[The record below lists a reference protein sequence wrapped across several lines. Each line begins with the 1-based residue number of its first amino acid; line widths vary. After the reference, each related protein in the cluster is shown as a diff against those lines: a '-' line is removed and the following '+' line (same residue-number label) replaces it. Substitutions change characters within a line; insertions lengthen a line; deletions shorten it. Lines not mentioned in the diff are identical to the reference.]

1 MKTLNNQLYIGDVP
15 ATELVAKYGSPL
27 YAYEEETIRQRFRE
41 LKEGIPY
48 RKLRIYYACKANT
61 NPHIMRILRDEGA
74 YADVLS
80 PGEIMMALKAGFS
93 PEQILFTATSVT
105 DEEMKFAISKGIMVN
120 CDSLSQLERYG
131 KLNPNSRVCVR
142 INPDVGGGH
151 HGHVIT
157 GGPESKFGI
166 YYNKVAEAKAIAA
179 KHSLKIVGV
188 HQHIGSGI
196 LEAEKFVLAMKVLLK
211 TAQQFEGLEF
221 IDFGGGIGVPYRPE
235 QKRLDIKA
243 LGKRMAETFT
253 AFCKSYGKELA
264 LCIEPGRYPVAEA
277 GFLLCTVNTIKETP
291 KHRFAGVDTGFNHL
305 IRAAMYGSYHPIIVA
320 NNVESKKKE
329 KVAIAG
335 NVCESGDVFTRD
347 EHGIV
352 DRELPPIKEGDIIA
366 ILNAGAYGFAMSSN
380 YNARQRPV
388 EVLVSGKTA
397 RIIRKKE
404 AFEYLMYGY

>member
-1 MKTLNNQLYIGDVP
+1 
-15 ATELVAKYGSPL
+15 
-27 YAYEEETIRQRFRE
+27 RE
-41 LKEGIPY
+41 LKQCIPY
-48 RKLRIYYACKANT
+48 SNLRIYYACKANT
-61 NPHIMRILRDEGA
+61 NPHIMSILRKEGA

-80 PGEIMMALKAGFS
+80 PGEIVMALRAGFS

-105 DEEMKFAISKGIMVN
+105 NEEMKFAIEKKIMVN

-131 KLNPNSRVCVR
+131 KLNQNSKVCVR

-166 YYNKVAEAKAIAA
+166 YYDKVGAIKDIAK
-179 KHSLKIVGV
+179 KHGLKVVGV

-196 LEAEKFVLAMKVLLK
+196 LEAEKFMLAMKVLLK
-211 TAQQFEGLEF
+211 TAREFEGLEF
-221 IDFGGGIGVPYRPE
+221 VDFGGGIGVPYFPG
-235 QKRLDIKA
+235 QKRMDIKA
-243 LGKRMAETFT
+243 LGKKMTETFS
-253 AFCKSYGKELA
+253 AFCKSYGNGKELA

-320 NNVESKKKE
+320 SNVKAGKTQ

-347 EHGIV
+347 EHGIA

-366 ILNAGAYGFAMSSN
+366 ILNAGAYGFSMSSN
-380 YNARQRPV
+380 YNTRQRPA

-397 RIIRKKE
+397 KVIRKKE
-404 AFEYLMYGY
+404 TFEQLMYGY